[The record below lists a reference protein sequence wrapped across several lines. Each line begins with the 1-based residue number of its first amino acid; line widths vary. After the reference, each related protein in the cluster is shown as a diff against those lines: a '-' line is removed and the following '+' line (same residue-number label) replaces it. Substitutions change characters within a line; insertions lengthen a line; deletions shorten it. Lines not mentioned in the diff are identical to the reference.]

1 MTPFPLRL
9 WRTALL
15 HADTY
20 EEIEA
25 DKSAIGQATLV
36 VVLACL
42 AGALSQA
49 LIWRGLPANQL
60 ALRIAADVIATL
72 VLWLLGSAFAF
83 MVGAS
88 FFRGPETETD
98 YLEILRTTGFAFG
111 PGLLR
116 ALGGLPPTELGMGI
130 DLLARLWVLV
140 AAVIALRQAL
150 DYTTLRAIGTFGT
163 AAVLVF
169 LVLWGLAV
177 APLPF

>member
-1 MTPFPLRL
+1 MTSFPLRL

-25 DKSAIGQATLV
+25 DPSALAQATLV
-36 VVLACL
+36 VLLACA

-49 LIWRGLPANQL
+49 LIWAELPPRQL
-60 ALRIAADVIATL
+60 ALRIAADAISTL

-98 YLEILRTTGFAFG
+98 YREILRTTGFAFG

-116 ALGGLPPTELGMGI
+116 VLGGLPPAELGMGI
-130 DLLARLWVLV
+130 DLLARLWVFA

-150 DYTTLRAIGTFGT
+150 DYTTLRAVGTFGT
-163 AAVLVF
+163 AALLVF

-177 APLPF
+177 APMPF

>member
-1 MTPFPLRL
+1 VTPFPLRV
-9 WRTALL
+9 WRAALL

-20 EEIEA
+20 EEVEA
-25 DKSAIGQATLV
+25 DKGAIGQAVLV
-36 VVLACL
+36 VALACA

-49 LIWRGLPANQL
+49 LIWRGLPSNEL
-60 ALRIAADVIATL
+60 ALRIASDVISTL
-72 VLWLLGSAFAF
+72 VVWLLGSAFAF
-83 MVGAS
+83 MAGAS

-98 YLEILRTTGFAFG
+98 YLEVLRTTGFAFG

-116 ALGGLPPTELGMGI
+116 ALGGLPPAGLGMGI
-130 DLLARLWVLV
+130 DLAARLWVLV
-140 AAVIALRQAL
+140 AAVVALRQAL
-150 DYTTLRAIGTFGT
+150 DYTTLRAVGTFGT